1 MLNTS
6 ILTLFIAV
14 VQLLL
19 VQSCEQVA
27 VAVSKFDGFVAINEP
42 QKSVLPPSLRL
53 IQPNIHILL

>member
-1 MLNTS
+1 MLS

-19 VQSCEQVA
+19 VQSCEQVSI
-27 VAVSKFDGFVAINEP
+27 AVSKFDGFVSINEA

-53 IQPNIHILL
+53 IQPNIIIHILL